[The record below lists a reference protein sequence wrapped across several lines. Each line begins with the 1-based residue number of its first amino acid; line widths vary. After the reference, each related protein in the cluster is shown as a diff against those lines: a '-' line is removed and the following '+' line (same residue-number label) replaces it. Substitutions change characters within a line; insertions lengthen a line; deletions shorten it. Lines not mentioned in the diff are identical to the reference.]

1 MMQECSDTYPF
12 TFIVP
17 TLITDESL
25 VSTSV
30 SEDDHPIYDAA
41 TTYAAGDKV
50 IVTTGY
56 HKIYQSLEADNL
68 NKFPPNSPL
77 SWVEVGPTNAWAMFD
92 DSPDTRTV
100 SPTTITFQVFGDRF
114 NSISFLGLKATSV
127 RIVAESVGAGGVY
140 YDESFTLD
148 DSGIVLNWYQYFFSP
163 ILRKTELSVTDI
175 PPIGES
181 TYTITIEPE
190 STAELETF
198 VIGVKEEFGRTQ
210 YGASAGIIDY
220 SKKEADQFG
229 NARLVR
235 RKFSKRMEVKLWL
248 DKAETDY
255 FYRRLVDIR
264 ATPVLWIAAKEQYEA
279 LTIYGFYRDF
289 NIDIAYPSV
298 NFCSLQIEGLS

>member
-30 SEDDHPIYDAA
+30 SEDDHPVYDEA
-41 TTYAAGDKV
+41 TTYAVGDRV
-50 IVTTGY
+50 IVKTGY
-56 HKIYQSLEADNL
+56 HKIYQSLESNNL
-68 NKFPPNSPL
+68 NQFPPTSPL
-77 SWVEVGPTNAWAMFD
+77 SWVEVGSTNAWAMFD
-92 DSPDTRTV
+92 ESTSTRTV
-100 SPTTITFQVFGDRF
+100 SSTAITFKIFGDRF
-114 NSISFLGLKATSV
+114 NSVSFLGLKATSV
-127 RIVAESVGAGGVY
+127 RIVAESAGAGGVY
-140 YDESFTLD
+140 YDESFTLK

-163 ILRKTELSVTDI
+163 IIRKTELSITDI
-175 PPIGES
+175 PPVRES

-190 STAELETF
+190 STAEVETF
-198 VIGVKEEFGRTQ
+198 VIGVSEEFGKTQ

-220 SKKEADQFG
+220 SRKEVDQFG
-229 NARLVR
+229 NARLIR
-235 RKFSKRMEVKLWL
+235 RKYSKRMDVKLWL
-248 DKAETDY
+248 ERSETDY

-264 ATPVLWIAAKEQYEA
+264 STPVLWIAARDQYEA

-298 NFCSLQIEGLS
+298 NFCTLQIEGLS

>member
-30 SEDDHPIYDAA
+30 SEDDHPVYDSA
-41 TTYAAGDKV
+41 TTYAVGDRV
-50 IVTTGY
+50 IVKTGY
-56 HKIYQSLEADNL
+56 HKIYQSLESNNL
-68 NKFPPNSPL
+68 NQFPPTSPL

-92 DSPDTRTV
+92 ESPSTRTV
-100 SPTTITFQVFGDRF
+100 SSTAITFKILGDRF
-114 NSISFLGLKATSV
+114 NSVSFLGLKATSV
-127 RIVAESVGAGGVY
+127 RIVAESTEGVY
-140 YDESFTLD
+140 YDQSFTLE

-163 ILRKTELSVTDI
+163 IIRKTELSVTDI
-175 PPIGES
+175 PPVGGS

-190 STAELETF
+190 GTAELETF
-198 VIGVKEEFGRTQ
+198 VIGMSEEFGKTQ
-210 YGASAGIIDY
+210 YGATAGIIDY
-220 SKKEADQFG
+220 SRKEVDQFG
-229 NARLVR
+229 NARLIK
-235 RKFSKRMEVKLWL
+235 RKYSKRMDVKLWL
-248 DKAETDY
+248 DRSETDY

-264 ATPVLWIAAKEQYEA
+264 STPVLWIAARDQYEA

-298 NFCSLQIEGLS
+298 NFCTLQIEGLS

>member
-30 SEDDHPIYDAA
+30 SEDDHPVYDEA
-41 TTYAAGDKV
+41 TTYAVGDRV
-50 IVTTGY
+50 IVKTGY
-56 HKIYQSLEADNL
+56 HKIYQSLESNNL
-68 NKFPPNSPL
+68 NQFQPTSPL
-77 SWVEVGPTNAWAMFD
+77 SWVEVGSTNAWAMFD
-92 DSPDTRTV
+92 ESPSTRTV
-100 SPTTITFQVFGDRF
+100 SSTAITFKIFGDRF
-114 NSISFLGLKATSV
+114 NSVSFLGLKATSV
-127 RIVAESVGAGGVY
+127 RIVAESAGAGGVY
-140 YDESFTLD
+140 YDESFTLK

-163 ILRKTELSVTDI
+163 IIRKTELSITDI
-175 PPIGES
+175 PPVRES

-190 STAELETF
+190 STAEVETF
-198 VIGVKEEFGRTQ
+198 VIGVSEEFGKTQ

-220 SKKEADQFG
+220 SRKEVDQFG
-229 NARLVR
+229 NARLIR
-235 RKFSKRMEVKLWL
+235 RKYSKRMDVKLWL
-248 DKAETDY
+248 ERSETDY

-264 ATPVLWIAAKEQYEA
+264 STPVLWIAARDQYEA

-298 NFCSLQIEGLS
+298 NFCTLQIEGLS

>member
-1 MMQECSDTYPF
+1 MMQECADTYPF

-30 SEDDHPIYDAA
+30 LEDDQPVYDEA

-56 HKIYQSLEADNL
+56 HKIYQSLEANNL
-68 NKFPPNSPL
+68 NKFPPTSPL

-92 DSPDTRTV
+92 ESADTKTI
-100 SPTTITFQVFGDRF
+100 SNTAITFKISGDRY
-114 NSISFLGLKATSV
+114 NSMAFLGLKAISV
-127 RIVAESVGAGGVY
+127 RVVAESDAVGGVY
-140 YDESFTLD
+140 YDETFEAPD
-148 DSGIVLNWYQYFFSP
+148 VGVVLNWYQYFYSP
-163 ILRKTELSVTDI
+163 IIRRSEVTVTDI
-175 PPIGES
+175 PPIGSS

-190 STAELETF
+190 GFAELQTF
-198 VIGVKEEFGRTQ
+198 VVGVKEEFGRTQ

-220 SKKEADQFG
+220 SRKEVDQFG
-229 NARLVR
+229 NARLVK

-248 DKAETDY
+248 DKVETDY

-264 ATPVLWIAAKEQYEA
+264 STPLLWIAARDQYEA

-289 NIDIAYPSV
+289 NIDITYPSV